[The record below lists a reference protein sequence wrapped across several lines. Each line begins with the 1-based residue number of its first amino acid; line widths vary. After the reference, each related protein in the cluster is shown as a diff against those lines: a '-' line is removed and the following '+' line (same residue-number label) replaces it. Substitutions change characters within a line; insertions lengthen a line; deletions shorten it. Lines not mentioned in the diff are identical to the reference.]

1 MCKVYETET
10 CNALAELAPLI
21 YRHTDTQYHFM
32 YNNSNQLLITILLIG
47 VFSILGMVVSIDS
60 YRFLFSNNQTVKLNK
75 LSSAKVGS
83 EKLSFYSVLS
93 LSQISSEGLSF
104 Y

>member
-1 MCKVYETET
+1 MYETET

-47 VFSILGMVVSIDS
+47 VFSNLGMVVLIAMHGI
-60 YRFLFSNNQTVKLNK
+60 KLYIGQN
-75 LSSAKVGS
+75 
-83 EKLSFYSVLS
+83 EKTLEK
-93 LSQISSEGLSF
+93 ISSNVTEQYF
-104 Y
+104 

>member
-32 YNNSNQLLITILLIG
+32 YNNGNQLLITILLIG
-47 VFSILGMVVSIDS
+47 VFSNLGMVVLIAMHGIEQ
-60 YRFLFSNNQTVKLNK
+60 N
-75 LSSAKVGS
+75 
-83 EKLSFYSVLS
+83 EKTLEK
-93 LSQISSEGLSF
+93 ISSNATEQYF
-104 Y
+104 